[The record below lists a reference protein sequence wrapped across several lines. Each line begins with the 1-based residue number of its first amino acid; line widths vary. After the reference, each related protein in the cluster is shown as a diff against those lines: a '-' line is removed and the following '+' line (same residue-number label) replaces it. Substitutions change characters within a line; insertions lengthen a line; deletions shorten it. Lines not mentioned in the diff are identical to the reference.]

1 MKKLIAFVPA
11 VLLLTNFTFAQPAPD
26 DFPQPPKEKRIVELL
41 KLSPDQEKKFNDI
54 TYQHRKD
61 VIDIRAKI
69 QKNRL
74 ELKKMIDENK
84 IDEKIIIQLTD
95 ENSKLQ
101 GDIKY
106 SAVKRWLDIY
116 KMLNEEQKKIWT
128 KHLSHMT
135 DPQAIRERIKGGIK
149 KFMMGNRGM
158 RMHHNEF

>member
-1 MKKLIAFVPA
+1 MKKLIALFA
-11 VLLLTNFTFAQPAPD
+11 AFFLLTNFTFAQPDRD

-41 KLSPDQEKKFNDI
+41 KLSPEQEKKFNDF

-74 ELKKMIDENK
+74 ELKKMIDEK
-84 IDEKIIIQLTD
+84 RIDEKVIIQLTD

-116 KMLNEEQKKIWT
+116 KMLNEEQKQIWIN
-128 KHLSHMT
+128 HLSRIT
-135 DPQAIRERIKGGIK
+135 DPQTIRERIKGGIK
-149 KFMMGNRGM
+149 KFMMGKRGM
-158 RMHHNEF
+158 LFERNKF